1 MCVCSHVCVFEWMC
15 VTVPLSDCL
24 ILQLVLKD
32 QNERLQL
39 RLDRLQNKF
48 GDVANTK
55 TDLSQQ
61 LLLSEEEKL
70 KVNTDNKYDALVM
83 LSE

>member
-1 MCVCSHVCVFEWMC
+1 MCAI
-15 VTVPLSDCL
+15 VPLSDCL

-70 KVNTDNKYDALVM
+70 KVNTDNKYDELVM
-83 LSE
+83 CL

>member
-1 MCVCSHVCVFEWMC
+1 MNSRFNSACVF
-15 VTVPLSDCL
+15 
-24 ILQLVLKD
+24 QLVLKD

-70 KVNTDNKYDALVM
+70 KVNMA
-83 LSE
+83 

>member
-1 MCVCSHVCVFEWMC
+1 MCAI
-15 VTVPLSDCL
+15 VPLSDCL

-70 KVNTDNKYDALVM
+70 KVNTDNKYDELVM
-83 LSE
+83 YL

>member
-1 MCVCSHVCVFEWMC
+1 MFVCLNGC

-83 LSE
+83 LST

>member
-1 MCVCSHVCVFEWMC
+1 MC

-83 LSE
+83 LST

>member
-1 MCVCSHVCVFEWMC
+1 MLVLNSHFNAACVF
-15 VTVPLSDCL
+15 
-24 ILQLVLKD
+24 QLVLKD

-70 KVNTDNKYDALVM
+70 KVNM
-83 LSE
+83 E

>member
-1 MCVCSHVCVFEWMC
+1 MHITVLVLNSHFNAACVF
-15 VTVPLSDCL
+15 
-24 ILQLVLKD
+24 QLVLKD

-70 KVNTDNKYDALVM
+70 KVNM
-83 LSE
+83 E